1 MSDLTR
7 VGSGPRPRTGWGWFV
22 ALGIVQLVLGI
33 IAWFDVI
40 AFTIA
45 GVIFIGALLVV
56 AGIFQVVHSFMDRD
70 WGGFALHVLVG
81 ILYVVGGFLLMADPF
96 PGALVITLFVAAAL
110 VIGGVL
116 RVAMAV
122 QHRHMPGWGLLLFGG
137 IVSVVVGVL
146 LYLTLPWSGLW
157 VVGTLI
163 AVELVFHGVSWIQF
177 GLGLRKTA

>member
-22 ALGIVQLVLGI
+22 GLGIVQLVLGI

-45 GVIFIGALLVV
+45 GVIFIGALLLV
-56 AGIFQVVHSFMDRD
+56 AGIFQIVHSFMDRE
-70 WGGFALHVLVG
+70 WGGFALHLLIG
-81 ILYVVGGFLLMADPF
+81 ILYVVGGFLLMNDPL
-96 PGALVITLFVAAAL
+96 PGALVITIFVAAAL

-116 RVAMAV
+116 RIAMAV

-137 IVSVVVGVL
+137 IISVVVGVL

-177 GLGLRKTA
+177 GLALRKTG

>member
-1 MSDLTR
+1 MSDLTQAASR
-7 VGSGPRPRTGWGWFV
+7 PRPRTGWGWFLG
-22 ALGIVQLVLGI
+22 LGIAQLVLGI

-45 GVIFIGALLVV
+45 GVIFIGALLLV
-56 AGIFQVVHSFMDRD
+56 AGIFQVVHAFMDRD

-81 ILYVVGGFLLMADPF
+81 LLYVIGGFLLMNDPL
-96 PGALVITLFVAAAL
+96 PGALIITVLVAAAL

-116 RVAMAV
+116 RIAIAV

-137 IVSVVVGVL
+137 IISVVVGVL

-163 AVELVFHGVSWIQF
+163 AVELIFHGVSWIQF
-177 GLGLRKTA
+177 GLSLRRTA